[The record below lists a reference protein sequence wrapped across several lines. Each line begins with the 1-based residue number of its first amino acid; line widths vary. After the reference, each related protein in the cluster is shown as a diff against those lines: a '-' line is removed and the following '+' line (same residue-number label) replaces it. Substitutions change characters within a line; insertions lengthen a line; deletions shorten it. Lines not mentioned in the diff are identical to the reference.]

1 MDVQALR
8 DNIPFITPSK
18 ERQRVNELLDQ
29 IPGSLSHLE
38 LVNMIKNPIKY
49 LHDRAEQH
57 GRVFKTRLMFP
68 AIWVL
73 GAEEM
78 KKVFVSE
85 RDAFS
90 YEEGYG
96 KLSFARIFE
105 DSIITQDGTPAMQAR
120 NVIMPAV
127 GRLGIRESA
136 ERVQKIWRDGT
147 TDLDD
152 GISRNA
158 YDFVHSITFRV
169 SANAL
174 TGLDLGSELDEMF
187 PKFRKMLDGT
197 MQSAPIA
204 FPFSPLAEGIKMR
217 HELEEFF
224 RPRIVKMRED
234 GHDEGMVGLL
244 ANYRDED
251 GNYLPVDTVVNHL
264 LLLFWAGY
272 DTTASAGSWCM
283 HLLAHHPEW
292 QDRLRDEANE
302 VLGDGDFDMAAVSKL
317 TQLGWFLREQERHC
331 PSIIMFTRGITREV
345 EVGGYVL
352 PKGVSLMYSPYMTHH
367 LPDAFERPNVFD
379 PGRWN
384 PELGDKVAKAS
395 NLIGFGG
402 GPRLCPGRNFAL
414 MQLRV
419 MIATV
424 LRDYQLEPDPGYTY
438 HRQGLPTHHPVNSRI
453 FFRRIQK

>member
-1 MDVQALR
+1 MAIQALR
-8 DNIPFITPSK
+8 DNVPFMTPSK
-18 ERQRVNELLDQ
+18 ERQRRDDLLEK

-38 LVNMIKNPIKY
+38 LPKMLGNPIKF
-49 LHDRAEQH
+49 LHDHYDKH
-57 GRVFKTRLMFP
+57 GRVFKMRMGFP
-68 AIWVL
+68 AVWVF

-78 KKVFVSE
+78 KKVFVTE

-105 DSIITQDGTPAMQAR
+105 DSIITLDGDPAMQAR

-127 GRLGIRESA
+127 GRLGIREST
-136 ERVQKIWRDGT
+136 ERVQDIWTDGT
-147 TDLDD
+147 ANLDD
-152 GISRNA
+152 GVSRNA

-174 TGLDLGSELDEMF
+174 TGLKLGKELDEMF
-187 PKFRKMLDGT
+187 PKFRAMLDGT
-197 MQSAPIA
+197 MQSIPIA
-204 FPFSPLAEGIKMR
+204 FPFSPLSAGIKMR
-217 HELEEFF
+217 EEMFEFF
-224 RPRIVKMRED
+224 RPRIVKMREENDD
-234 GHDEGMVGLL
+234 GGMVGLL

-251 GNYLPVDTVVNHL
+251 DNYLPVDIVINHL

-292 QDRLRDEANE
+292 QDRIREEANE
-302 VLGDGDFDMAAVSKL
+302 ILGDEDFNMGAVSKMTTL
-317 TQLGWFLREQERHC
+317 SWFLREQERHC

-345 EVGGYVL
+345 EVGGYTL
-352 PKGVSLMYSPYMTHH
+352 PKGISLMYSPYMTHH

-379 PGRWN
+379 PNRWN

-424 LRDYQLEPDPGYTY
+424 VRNYKLEPDPGYTY

-453 FFRRIQK
+453 FFRRIEK